1 MKINY
6 YTNRGPAIRLHT
18 VNVIEMN
25 DGDLQSIHS
34 FADTPKGNKLAEK
47 LFVKL
52 VKKEEIESHA
62 TVVSN
67 RFDMDNYLDDGIFE
81 NGSGYSIIISHSV

>member
-1 MKINY
+1 MKPQY

-18 VNVIEMN
+18 VNIIEMN
-25 DGDLQSIHS
+25 DNSLQSIHS

-47 LFVKL
+47 LLVKL

-62 TVVSN
+62 TVISIAVD
-67 RFDMDNYLDDGIFE
+67 FANYLDLGFYE
-81 NGSGYSIIISHSV
+81 NDAGYSIIIFHSV